1 MFIVLHWKQQESTK
15 MNTVKTI
22 KTSDSATSVC
32 YVLIPTFL
40 SFPLSS
46 KNIG

>member
-15 MNTVKTI
+15 MNTIKTI
-22 KTSDSATSVC
+22 KTSDSANSVC
-32 YVLIPTFL
+32 YLLIPTFL
-40 SFPLSS
+40 FTSLSS